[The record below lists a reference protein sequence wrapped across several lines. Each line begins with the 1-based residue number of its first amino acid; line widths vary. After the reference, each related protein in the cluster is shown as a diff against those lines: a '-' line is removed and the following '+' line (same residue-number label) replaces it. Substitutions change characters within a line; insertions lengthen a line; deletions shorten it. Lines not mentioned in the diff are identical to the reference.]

1 MATAILCLAVILL
14 VCLLII
20 EKNKLK
26 DLKQKND
33 ELERWRKIALV
44 DDLTGIANRA
54 AYSEQIQEIKK
65 TKSSGANLA
74 IILFDI
80 DNFKQINDTEG
91 HLEGD
96 RILKECAKMLTEIF
110 SNYECCVYRIGG
122 DEFAVIFED
131 IQEDSVI
138 DTLLK
143 IKEYEEKH
151 QDFRLSK
158 GYSLA
163 QGKKDFDKMFSLA
176 DEMLYADKNSKK
188 IALG

>member
-1 MATAILCLAVILL
+1 MATVILGFMVIIL
-14 VCLLII
+14 VCILVVEKTKLKELK
-20 EKNKLK
+20 EKN
-26 DLKQKND
+26 N
-33 ELERWRKIALV
+33 ELEKWRKIALV

-96 RILKECAKMLTEIF
+96 RILKACAKMLTEIF
-110 SNYECCVYRIGG
+110 ANYECCVYRIGG

-131 IQEDSVI
+131 IHEDSII
-138 DTLLK
+138 DALLK
-143 IKEYEEKH
+143 IKEHEEKH

-163 QGKKDFDKMFSLA
+163 QGRKDFNKMFSLA

-188 IALG
+188 